1 METSDSTTPRDFE
14 GAPALEHA
22 SERQEAL
29 RRYHI
34 LDTAPERNFDQIT
47 RLVAQVC
54 DVPTA
59 LITLLD
65 TERQWFKSCF
75 GYDRR
80 ETDIEVSFCAHAVHQ
95 EDTLVVEDATQ
106 DERFSAN
113 PLVTDE
119 GWRFYAGAPLRTPD
133 GVMIGTLCIVDYEPR
148 VFDAAQRALL
158 EDLAELVIG
167 QFELRSAEA
176 QYRKL
181 FEGHPQP
188 ALIYDADTLDLL
200 DANAAAARTYG
211 YASEEELRGR
221 PLADLVAPA
230 SLEDHADRTLEGTAP
245 FTARHVRSDGTPMSV
260 EVREESIRYDGQ
272 QARMAVMID
281 ATDRTRG
288 RQYERLVENMQEIV
302 FETDLEGEATFLS
315 SAWEELTGF
324 SAEETVGESLLH
336 YVHPKDRVESLQA
349 FAPLL
354 QRRQNLLRHRARVL
368 TEDGREV
375 PMQFR
380 ARLITGED
388 GTPIGT
394 VGTLT
399 PLDESELPAPEAR
412 AGREEKK
419 GEEETPAEAE
429 AGPKKKSR
437 RRRRRRPKSTRT
449 PVGTK
454 TPALLPPRPPPPTKK
469 SPRRKALRE
478 QRFRARRKRPPRT
491 TRLARTS
498 RKPFPKSPRKKPR
511 SLLTPTRPKRSAHA
525 ATPRRPSRTLLPKRV
540 RPTRKRNY
548 SKPSRSLTRRTS
560 RPSKSTRLRASGGT
574 RPLRPP
580 PPRRSRRKKP
590 CRPPRPRPSRRPRRC
605 ASSSTS
611 AGRRAR

>member
-1 METSDSTTPRDFE
+1 MEPSDSTTPRDFE

-75 GYDRR
+75 GYDQR

-95 EDTLVVEDATQ
+95 EDTLVIEDATQ

-281 ATDRTRG
+281 AADRTRG

-368 TEDGREV
+368 TEDGREA

-412 AGREEKK
+412 AEKEEEEKK

-429 AGPKKKSR
+429 GRAEEEE
-437 RRRRRRPKSTRT
+437 
-449 PVGTK
+449 
-454 TPALLPPRPPPPTKK
+454 PPPTAEEHEDSGEDEDSGAVAAAASAADEEIAEEEGFARAAVPGEEETPAEDDPTAENEPEAVPEK
-469 SPRRKALRE
+469 PEEETALFADADTPE
-478 QRFRARRKRPPRT
+478 AVGARGDAAAPEPDAAPEAST
-491 TRLARTS
+491 PDEEAELFETE
-498 RKPFPKSPRKKPR
+498 
-511 SLLTPTRPKRSAHA
+511 SLLDEEDVPPVEEHA
-525 ATPRRPSRTLLPKRV
+525 PPSEWGD
-540 RPTRKRNY
+540 
-548 SKPSRSLTRRTS
+548 
-560 RPSKSTRLRASGGT
+560 AA
-574 RPLRPP
+574 PP
-580 PPRRSRRKKP
+580 AAAPEEEQEKE
-590 CRPPRPRPSRRPRRC
+590 
-605 ASSSTS
+605 AV
-611 AGRRAR
+611 